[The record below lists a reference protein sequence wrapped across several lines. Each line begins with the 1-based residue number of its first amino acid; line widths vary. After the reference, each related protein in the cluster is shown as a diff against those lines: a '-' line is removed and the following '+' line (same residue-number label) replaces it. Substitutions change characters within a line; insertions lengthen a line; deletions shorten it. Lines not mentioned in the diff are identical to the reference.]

1 MANGRDAQWGRPA
14 LRPHGADRGA
24 RPGRSGCTRRALG
37 VSEAPG
43 PPVTLPTARSISGV
57 RRLACGARQGRTVR
71 ALSKPLSTRGPLA
84 VRPTVRQGALV
95 APKPFAKALSTRGA
109 LGERTASRPR
119 VLTPLLCALGVR
131 GVTRPT
137 RIRSP
142 APRGAE
148 APRRDR
154 CHFCGGSFAVTLVE
168 RLECPPPGGWS
179 GRTVPEVPLAGASV
193 PRDARSPCQTP
204 LPARVPRLESA
215 RTRARTISVRPGCT
229 ISVRPNSI
237 NWETGEV
244 TDGPGAPVTRTP
256 GRGWSGRPPSEAF
269 AGGKAPTERFC
280 GWWGGLDCT
289 RRSFHGWKT
298 ARRTFCG
305 CQRGPIGT
313 RRSLCGW
320 KSTHRTFRG
329 WRCGPICTRRGF
341 HGWRCGLLGAR
352 KNAPRVPPAV

>member
-1 MANGRDAQWGRPA
+1 M
-14 LRPHGADRGA
+14 
-24 RPGRSGCTRRALG
+24 
-37 VSEAPG
+37 
-43 PPVTLPTARSISGV
+43 
-57 RRLACGARQGRTVR
+57 
-71 ALSKPLSTRGPLA
+71 
-84 VRPTVRQGALV
+84 RPTVRQGALV

-154 CHFCGGSFAVTLVE
+154 CHFCGGLFRCHFGRALGVS
-168 RLECPPPGGWS
+168 PPGGVERPDRAGGAF
-179 GRTVPEVPLAGASV
+179 GRGFGSKGREKPVPN
-193 PRDARSPCQTP
+193 P

-229 ISVRPNSI
+229 FSVRPNSI

-244 TDGPGAPVTRTP
+244 ADGPGAPVTRTP

-269 AGGKAPTERFC
+269 VGGKPPAERSAGARAASSAPAEAFAGGKAPTERFA
-280 GWWGGLDCT
+280 GGGAVST
-289 RRSFHGWKT
+289 APAEASTGGKPPAERFAGASAAPSAPAEAFVGGKAPAERSVGGGAAPSAPAEAST
-298 ARRTFCG
+298 GGGAASSAPARTLRG
-305 CQRGPIGT
+305 CRQPCD
-313 RRSLCGW
+313 SE
-320 KSTHRTFRG
+320 
-329 WRCGPICTRRGF
+329 
-341 HGWRCGLLGAR
+341 GAR
-352 KNAPRVPPAV
+352 PE